1 MNANVDYMF
10 SEKLEEFPSAP
21 VLILGLG
28 NCLIEDEGIGI
39 AAIEYLHKHYLIPED
54 VELLDGGTSGMG
66 LLDDLRSRQYVIV
79 LDAVN
84 TGHQPGNL
92 VVLTNEQV
100 PAFFRSKVS
109 PHQLALSDV
118 LAVLTLTDEQPK
130 NISVVGVEP
139 VILKTRIGLSDKV
152 KQQLQPMVDEV
163 INQLNDLGYE
173 LQPRS
178 PINSQQHNP
187 LDIDYDERTSI

>member
-1 MNANVDYMF
+1 MNANADYMF
-10 SEKLEEFPSAP
+10 NEQLEEFPSAP

-39 AAIEYLHKHYLIPED
+39 AAIEYLHKHYLIPQD

-66 LLDDLRSRQYVIV
+66 LLDDLRSRQHVIV

-84 TGHQPGNL
+84 TGHQPGKL
-92 VVLTNEQV
+92 VVLTNDQV

-118 LAVLTLTDEQPK
+118 LAVLTLTDEQPEDV
-130 NISVVGVEP
+130 SVIGVEP
-139 VILKTRIGLSDKV
+139 VSLKTRIGLSDKV
-152 KQQLQPMVDEV
+152 KQQLKPMVNEV
-163 INQLNDLGYE
+163 INQLKDLGY
-173 LQPRS
+173 LLRPK
-178 PINSQQHNP
+178 SQNEIAQYNP
-187 LDIDYDERTSI
+187 LDIEYDERANP